1 MAKNLGNMSLEE
13 RAKYLALKE
22 KYKKKLTPWYKRWWG
37 VVLIIISGLIL
48 TALVAA
54 GFYISNLTTKII
66 NGQENEL
73 LLNYSENSF
82 LNTINPQ
89 ETDWNRIIYGPG
101 TNYFLGVD
109 DALITIV
116 EFSDFACPYCA
127 KAHKIAEQ
135 INTRYPD
142 KVKFIYRD
150 LPLHEN
156 SIDLALAARCA
167 GEQGRFWE
175 MHDQIF
181 ANQKA
186 LPLDSL
192 ELKPVIYD
200 LAGTLGIN
208 AALFDK
214 CFSEKKY
221 TSNIAVDLEDAIA
234 LKTEGTPTWFIN
246 GRVMT
251 GYLEDS
257 AFIKM
262 IDSYLE
268 TLGKE

>member
-13 RAKYLALKE
+13 RAKYLTLKE

-37 VVLIIISGLIL
+37 VFLIIILGFILI
-48 TALVAA
+48 ALVAA
-54 GFYISNLTTKII
+54 GFYISSLTSKILS
-66 NGQENEL
+66 GQENEL
-73 LLNYSENSF
+73 LLNYSESDF
-82 LNTINPQ
+82 LNTVNP
-89 ETDWNRIIYGPG
+89 EEVDWNRIINGPG
-101 TNYFLGVD
+101 TNYSLGTD
-109 DALITIV
+109 DAIITIV

-127 KAHKIAEQ
+127 KAHKIAKK
-135 INTRYPD
+135 INARYPD
-142 KVKFIYRD
+142 KIKFIYRD

-167 GEQGRFWE
+167 GEQGEFWE

-181 ANQKA
+181 ANQSA
-186 LPLDSL
+186 LPTDPL
-192 ELKPVIYD
+192 ELKPLIYD

-221 TSNIAVDLEDAIA
+221 TSNIAVDLEDAIT

-251 GYLEDS
+251 GYLEDN
-257 AFIKM
+257 AFIAM
-262 IDSYLE
+262 IDNYLE
-268 TLGKE
+268 TLSK